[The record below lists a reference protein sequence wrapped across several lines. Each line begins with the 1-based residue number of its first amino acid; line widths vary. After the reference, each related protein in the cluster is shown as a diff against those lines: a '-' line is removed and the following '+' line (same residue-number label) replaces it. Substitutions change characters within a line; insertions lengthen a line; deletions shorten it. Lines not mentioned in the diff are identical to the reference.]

1 MRLQAG
7 TPVAVV
13 AANTDT
19 SLRYIEDHYF
29 HYRAEEATDQ
39 LGKGRRFKE
48 AMTELKWVGEA
59 SVSEKRS

>member
-7 TPVAVV
+7 TPLAVV

-19 SLRYIEDHYF
+19 SLKYIEDHYF

-59 SVSEKRS
+59 TQATTSE